1 MPGSRVNLGMG
12 QPGRKP
18 AKARAAKKAKGTAV
32 KKAKGGAAMEPPV
45 GMTRGGGANARRR
58 DHTTP
63 VGAYKKGGEPKKK
76 KPPKPPAPPGKG
88 PGRTPSYTPPI
99 KTADIRRNTTRPP
112 TTPPPKN
119 GGTPVGP
126 VSIGDSPG
134 RPPVK
139 APPIKTIPF
148 KPIKPP
154 TKPTSFV
161 KGTRQGTAVVPDESG
176 GRGRLNPPKKG
187 SAMVQDSGRKKVVKR
202 AKGGSA
208 DNSGLKE
215 PSNEG
220 LKKLPEEV
228 RNKMGYKKMGGP
240 VKKSKGGSMRKM
252 AKGGSMYKKGK
263 KSGPKP

>member
-32 KKAKGGAAMEPPV
+32 KKAKGGAMMEPP
-45 GMTRGGGANARRR
+45 GMKGGGGANAQRR

-63 VGAYKKGGEPKKK
+63 VGAYKKGGQPKKK
-76 KPPKPPAPPGKG
+76 KVPLVPVSSVVRG
-88 PGRTPSYTPPI
+88 PI
-99 KTADIRRNTTRPP
+99 NPP
-112 TTPPPKN
+112 TN
-119 GGTPVGP
+119 
-126 VSIGDSPG
+126 
-134 RPPVK
+134 
-139 APPIKTIPF
+139 
-148 KPIKPP
+148 P
-154 TKPTSFV
+154 TGFV
-161 KGTRQGTAVVPDESG
+161 KRTRQGTAVVPDESG